1 MISSQ
6 KDNFLKAYKEGKNFI
21 PIVETWP
28 ADLETPLSTWLK
40 LSSKDSHGVFLES
53 VEGGENLGRWSI
65 VATKPLWEAVCYGK
79 EIVKTWNNGKTE
91 THKGDPFDI
100 LKKMGKGI

>member
-6 KDNFLKAYKEGKNFI
+6 KDSFLKAYEEGKNFI

-53 VEGGENLGRWSI
+53 VEGLSLI
-65 VATKPLWEAVCYGK
+65 H
-79 EIVKTWNNGKTE
+79 I
-91 THKGDPFDI
+91 
-100 LKKMGKGI
+100 